1 MHQIS
6 LICVFLVG
14 IWRQYYNISFQHSWI
29 HQIAK
34 FREKRNV
41 RNFRTEN
48 ALFGYFW
55 AIIFENHW
63 YIWNQHFRNGGI
75 AKFCEETK
83 MFKFRNLEMS
93 YWVFLIKNAWFGYFC
108 ARIFWKTIVIIEI
121 STLNF
126 VYLQNFMKNQNCINL
141 RPKMRDLGI
150 FGLEFL
156 NTIVIFEISTLEF
169 VFSIF

>member
-83 MFKFRNLEMS
+83 MFKFRTRNVLLSIFDQECLI
-93 YWVFLIKNAWFGYFC
+93 WVFLCKNFLKNYCHNRNQHPQFCVFAKFHEKSKLHKFETKNAWFGYFW
-108 ARIFWKTIVIIEI
+108 AGI
-121 STLNF
+121 S
-126 VYLQNFMKNQNCINL
+126 
-141 RPKMRDLGI
+141 
-150 FGLEFL
+150 
-156 NTIVIFEISTLEF
+156 
-169 VFSIF
+169 